1 MEIGEK
7 IRAIR
12 ESKGMT
18 ARQVVARS
26 EGMGT
31 PSYSRIETGASEPTI
46 DSLRR
51 IAAALG
57 VKVGDLIDEEYQ
69 PEPLSTQDASLVA
82 KVKMIESLDEEERKI
97 VFSLVD
103 ALAGKRKLKEELG
116 KFLAGANRL
125 LQG

>member
-1 MEIGEK
+1 MEIGQK

-12 ESKGMT
+12 EAKGMT
-18 ARQVVARS
+18 AREVAARS
-26 EGMGT
+26 EGMGS
-31 PSYSRIETGASEPTI
+31 PAYSRIETGASEPTI

-57 VKVGDLIDEEYQ
+57 VKMGDLLDEDFQ

-82 KVKMIESLDEEERKI
+82 KVKMIESLDEEERRI

>member
-1 MEIGEK
+1 MEIGQK

-18 ARQVVARS
+18 ARQVVANCP
-26 EGMGT
+26 GMGT

-57 VKVGDLIDEEYQ
+57 VKVGDLLDEDFQ
-69 PEPLSTQDASLVA
+69 PEPLSSQDASLVA
-82 KVKMIESLDEEERKI
+82 KVKMIENLDEAERTI

>member
-18 ARQVVARS
+18 AREVVAKCQ
-26 EGMGT
+26 GMGA
-31 PSYSRIETGASEPTI
+31 PSYSRIETGGSEPTI
-46 DSLRR
+46 DSLRK
-51 IAAALG
+51 IAAALE
-57 VKVGDLIDEEYQ
+57 VKVGELMDEDFQ
-69 PEPLSTQDASLVA
+69 PETLSSQDASLVA

-103 ALAGKRKLKEELG
+103 AFAGKRKMKEELG

>member
-1 MEIGEK
+1 MEIGQK

-12 ESKGMT
+12 EAKGMT
-18 ARQVVARS
+18 AREVAARS

-57 VKVGDLIDEEYQ
+57 VKIGDLLDEDFQ